1 MDDEFLV
8 QCSNFDTVVILKAA
22 MVNAIAHLEHCSSRR
37 ERQELRRFILDCAGR
52 INGLLRTCKPQN
64 AEQKPDIGEYTM
76 PDEHE
81 LKRFANAND

>member
-1 MDDEFLV
+1 MDDKILV
-8 QCSNFDTVVILKAA
+8 QCSNFDTVAILKAA

-64 AEQKPDIGEYTM
+64 AEQKPDIREYTM
-76 PDEHE
+76 PDGETIT
-81 LKRFANAND
+81 RIS